1 VGVFTLEPDSGIRQS
16 GSDRK
21 NFFAKRR
28 MRAAANR
35 FASSLETGGF
45 EVKQICSL
53 FAVLGSARVTR
64 AGDRVSRSRT
74 FLNTVLAGRQHQH
87 ARSEPDWH
95 CVRYPGHNGARLGIF
110 GVPLVIVVTAVCRA
124 QNASPTPTAE
134 LEPIVITATRFD
146 IPLDQ
151 SPASVSVVTSQDFE
165 EKQIERVADAL
176 REVPGLSV
184 TQSGTPGQLTS
195 VFTRGLRSEHT
206 QVLLDG
212 IPINQG
218 LAGQMNFA
226 DFTVDDIDRVEV
238 ARGPQS
244 TLYGPRALAGAIQIF
259 TIRGDGDPVFMLS
272 AEGGSYG
279 SFREAFESE
288 GKIGVLD
295 YSLGLSRLDTDY
307 ARPNNQYR
315 LTNAITDVGW
325 SPDTTLRIG
334 SLITYSLADTGN
346 PNTIFDAKPLDNFLT
361 ERWLIGPH
369 FDWQPVEWWSHHLI
383 VSYDHERQVNDP
395 NQDGFVGPTRAL
407 FERTQV
413 DYQNDLR
420 ATSWLIVTSGFFFSN
435 VDTEQERPF
444 VSQEFGPQPRLI
456 GDHTRETG
464 VFAELTIKPTPELIL
479 VSGGRFDH
487 FNQFGDVWTWREAA
501 SYLIRKTD
509 TTLHASVA
517 TGFSPPTSQDKIFRF
532 NPNPSQSL
540 PPLEPEK
547 CLGWD
552 AGIEQ
557 RLWNKRVT
565 IGATYFH
572 NDLSNLIGITGLFE
586 TLNLGSA
593 RTQGIETE
601 LRATP
606 IDDLTLLATYTYLDA
621 EKTSAADINQLKGA
635 RLPRRP
641 RNEVYASA
649 SYLWCKKL
657 RTTVEAKWVNA
668 REELNFGGPNF
679 DIEDYSFV
687 NFAAEYEINPHLSVF
702 GRIDNLTNEHYSEVF
717 GFPALGRAAYGGLK
731 LRF

>member
-1 VGVFTLEPDSGIRQS
+1 MLEAVIDPRPIRP
-16 GSDRK
+16 
-21 NFFAKRR
+21 
-28 MRAAANR
+28 
-35 FASSLETGGF
+35 
-45 EVKQICSL
+45 
-53 FAVLGSARVTR
+53 GSARVSR
-64 AGDRVSRSRT
+64 AGDVVSTSRT
-74 FLNTVLAGRQHQH
+74 FMKIVSARRRNQH
-87 ARSEPDWH
+87 ARQA
-95 CVRYPGHNGARLGIF
+95 RYPEFYRHAQGRMGS
-110 GVPLVIVVTAVCRA
+110 VCLSLLASSICSA
-124 QNASPTPTAE
+124 QSPSPIPTPIAE
-134 LEPIVITATRFD
+134 SEPIVITATRID

-151 SPASVSVVTSQDFE
+151 SPASVTLLRSQDFE

-176 REVPGLSV
+176 REVPGVSV

-218 LAGQMNFA
+218 LAGQMDFA
-226 DFTVDDIDRVEV
+226 DFTIDDIDRIEV

-259 TIRGDGDPVFMLS
+259 TKRGEGDPVFWLS
-272 AEGGSYG
+272 TEGGSYG
-279 SFREAFESE
+279 TFREAFESE
-288 GKIGVLD
+288 GQIGAFD
-295 YSLGLSRLDTDY
+295 YSLGLSRLDTDN

-315 LTNAITDVGW
+315 LTNTVADVGW
-325 SPDTTLRIG
+325 SPDATLRIG
-334 SLITYSLADTGN
+334 TVITYSLADTGN
-346 PNTIFDAKPLDNFLT
+346 PNTIFDPKPLDNFLT

-369 FDWQPVEWWSHHLI
+369 IDWQPLEWWSHHWI

-407 FERTQV
+407 FKRTQV

-420 ATSWLIVTSGFFFSN
+420 ATSWLTVTSGFFFSD

-444 VSQEFGPQPRLI
+444 VSQEFGPQPRFI
-456 GDHTRETG
+456 GDHTQEIG
-464 VFAELTIKPTPELIL
+464 VFAELTIKPTPQLIL

-487 FNQFGDVWTWREAA
+487 FNQFGDIWTWREAA
-501 SYLIRKTD
+501 SYLIRNTD

-517 TGFSPPTSQDKIFRF
+517 TGFSPPSSQDKIFRF
-532 NPNPSQSL
+532 NPNPSQPL

-547 CLGWD
+547 GLGWD

-557 RLWNKRVT
+557 RLCNKRVT

-572 NDLSNLIGITGLFE
+572 NDLSNLIGTTGLFE

-601 LRATP
+601 LRAMP
-606 IDDLTLLATYTYLDA
+606 IDDLTLIATYTYLDA
-621 EKTSAADINQLKGA
+621 EKTSSADITQPKGA

-657 RTTVEAKWVNA
+657 RTTISAKWVNA
-668 REELNFGGPNF
+668 REELSFGEPNF

-702 GRIDNLTNEHYSEVF
+702 GRIDNVTNEHYAEVF
-717 GFPALGRAAYGGLK
+717 GFPALGRGVYGGAK
-731 LRF
+731 VSF